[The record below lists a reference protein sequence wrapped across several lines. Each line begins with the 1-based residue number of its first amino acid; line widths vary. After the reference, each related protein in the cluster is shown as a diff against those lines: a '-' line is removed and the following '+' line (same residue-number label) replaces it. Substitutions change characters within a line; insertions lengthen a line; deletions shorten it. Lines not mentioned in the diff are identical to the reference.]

1 MNPQSIGPVVARK
14 AKFWQ
19 LFGRSRPIINLQVT
33 YHTFG
38 KLKPEIAQA
47 VKDITNPNAITEM
60 KVTLGIGKKSIFAHY
75 TRQSVVEAIE
85 QFNKK

>member
-19 LFGRSRPIINLQVT
+19 VFGRSRPIINLQVT

-38 KLKPEIAQA
+38 QLKPEIAQA
-47 VKDITNPNAITEM
+47 VKDITLLHIYQMM
-60 KVTLGIGKKSIFAHY
+60 KLKL
-75 TRQSVVEAIE
+75 
-85 QFNKK
+85 